1 MSKNNED
8 ASRIQSRRSLVRLA
22 LRTTAVA
29 GLAEMLPPLAF
40 ADSVPLERAAVC
52 IYLIGGNDSNNMI
65 VPLDSASFST
75 YASARQDLALPQAA
89 FLPVNSSKQQ
99 ASFGFHP
106 FLTQMRDLY
115 QQGSL
120 AVLANTG
127 TLNAPITRDQARAKV
142 GLPDNLFHHE
152 RSESYAAFLP
162 NASMMPPWA
171 PAVQP
176 PDEHDPGT
184 QDFVLG
190 GVSMISPRRLLIS
203 GPLRENPVLIDAIR
217 RTHIRTPFPGTQLGG
232 QLFRI
237 ARLLKASSRFGL
249 RRPIFSATM
258 AGFDTHLDQG
268 SQQEQLFG
276 DLSQAMA
283 AFYAA
288 TQELGLA
295 DQVVTYTQTEFN
307 RTLRPNRMHGTEH
320 AWGGHELIM
329 GGSVRGG
336 DIYGTF
342 PSLELGGPDDAGT
355 DGIWVP
361 TTGSQQ
367 LESTVA
373 YWHGV
378 ASGNMTQ
385 AIQGLEN
392 FPSSNLGFLG

>member
-1 MSKNNED
+1 MPKKTNT
-8 ASRIQSRRSLVRLA
+8 IQSRRSLLQLA

-29 GLAEMLPPLAF
+29 GLAEILPPLAF
-40 ADSVPLERAAVC
+40 ANSVPVARAVVS

-65 VPLDSASFST
+65 VPLDSTSFSS

-89 FLPVNSSKQQ
+89 FLPVNSTKQKG
-99 ASFGFHP
+99 SFGFHP
-106 FLTQMRDLY
+106 FLTQLRDLY

-142 GLPDNLFHHE
+142 GLPENLFHHE
-152 RSESYAAFLP
+152 SASYAAYLP
-162 NASMMPPWA
+162 NASIMPPWA
-171 PAVQP
+171 PAVQQ
-176 PDEHDPGT
+176 PDERNPGT

-190 GVSMISPRRLLIS
+190 GVSMISPQRLLIS

-217 RTHIRTPFPGTQLGG
+217 RTRIETPFPRTQLGS

-237 ARLLKASSRFGL
+237 ARLLKASAKFGMT
-249 RRPIFSATM
+249 RPIFSATM
-258 AGFDTHLDQG
+258 AGFDTHEGQADK
-268 SQQEQLFG
+268 QEELYG

-367 LESTVA
+367 LGATVA

-378 ASGNMTQ
+378 TAGSLSR
-385 AIQGLEN
+385 AIPGIEN
-392 FPSSNLGFLG
+392 FSTNNLGFLG

>member
-1 MSKNNED
+1 MPKNTND
-8 ASRIQSRRSLVRLA
+8 SHSRRSLVQLA

-40 ADSVPLERAAVC
+40 ADSVPVERAAVC

-65 VPLDSASFST
+65 VPLDSNGFSA
-75 YASARQDLALPQAA
+75 YASARQDLGLPQAA

-99 ASFGFHP
+99 GSFGFHP
-106 FLTQMRDLY
+106 FLTQLRDLY

-142 GLPDNLFHHE
+142 GLPQGLFHHE
-152 RSESYAAFLP
+152 SAAYAAYLP
-162 NASMMPPWA
+162 NASIMPPWA
-171 PAVQP
+171 PALQP
-176 PDEHDPGT
+176 PDARNPGT

-190 GVSMISPRRLLIS
+190 GVSMISPRRLVIS

-217 RTHIRTPFPGTQLGG
+217 RTQIRTPFPATQLGS

-237 ARLLKASSRFGL
+237 ARLLKASSKFGMT
-249 RRPIFSATM
+249 RPVFSATM
-258 AGFDTHLDQG
+258 AGFDTHDDQAG
-268 SQQEQLFG
+268 KQEALFG

-307 RTLRPNRMHGTEH
+307 RTLRPNQRRGTEH

-336 DIYGTF
+336 DIFGRF

-367 LESTVA
+367 LGATVA

-378 ASGNMTQ
+378 TSGNLSH
-385 AIQGLEN
+385 AIEGIEN
-392 FPSSNLGFLG
+392 FPTSNLGFL

>member
-1 MSKNNED
+1 MAKNTKN
-8 ASRIQSRRSLVRLA
+8 IHSRRSLMQIG
-22 LRTTAVA
+22 LRATAVA
-29 GLAEMLPPLAF
+29 GVAEILPTLAF
-40 ADSVPLERAAVC
+40 ADSVPVERAAVC
-52 IYLIGGNDSNNMI
+52 IYLVGGNDSNNMI
-65 VPLDSASFST
+65 VPLDPTSFPP
-75 YASARQDLALPQAA
+75 YASARQKLAVTQAA
-89 FLPVNSSKQQ
+89 FLPVTSSRQKG
-99 ASFGFHP
+99 SFGFHP
-106 FLTQMRDLY
+106 FLTQLRDLY

-127 TLNAPITRDQARAKV
+127 TLNAPITRDQARAKSA
-142 GLPDNLFHHE
+142 LPTGLFHHE
-152 RSESYAAFLP
+152 SPGHAAYLP

-171 PAVQP
+171 PEVQQ
-176 PDEHDPGT
+176 PDERNPGP

-190 GVSMISPRRLLIS
+190 GVSMISPRRLVIS
-203 GPLRENPVLIDAIR
+203 GPLLENPVLIDAIR
-217 RTHIRTPFPGTQLGG
+217 RAQIRTPFPRTQLGG

-237 ARLLKASSRFGL
+237 ARLLKASSKLGL
-249 RRPIFSATM
+249 TRPIFSASM
-258 AGFDTHLDQG
+258 AGFDTHIDQAAR
-268 SQQEQLFG
+268 QEELFG

-307 RTLRPNRMHGTEH
+307 RTLRPNPMGGTEH

-342 PSLELGGPDDAGT
+342 PALELGGPDDAGT

-361 TTGSQQ
+361 TIGNQQ
-367 LESTVA
+367 YEATVA

-378 ASGNMTQ
+378 TSGSLSQ
-385 AIQGLEN
+385 AVQGIEN
-392 FPSSNLGFLG
+392 FSSNNLGFLG